1 MIYEDDLAIKYHLE
15 LKKGT
20 DLFYCRASCLLTE
33 EEAEDSLPQTEVGY
47 ATLCLFNPLAT
58 SMEAVVMYAD
68 GISEKVSSVCE
79 ELKYIHGIEDVFG
92 LVAVCHELTVVEG
105 KRGEGIGDAF
115 TKKLIDE
122 LKHLNVEI
130 LVMIPNYGSARS
142 ESEVKRAQ
150 SYYRKNG
157 FHRLKKNDDETAL
170 YSYL

>member
-1 MIYEDDLAIKYHLE
+1 MIYEDDLMIKYQLE
-15 LKKGT
+15 LKNGT
-20 DLFYCRASCLLTE
+20 DLFYCHASCLL
-33 EEAEDSLPQTEVGY
+33 AEKGEDGQSLSEVGF
-47 ATLCLFNPLAT
+47 ATFCLFNPLAT

-92 LVAVCHELTVVEG
+92 LVAVCHELTIVEG

-130 LVMIPNYGSARS
+130 LVMIPNYESASS
-142 ESEVKRAQ
+142 ESEVKRVQ

>member
-20 DLFYCRASCLLTE
+20 DLFYCRASCLLIAEQEEDLGDTE
-33 EEAEDSLPQTEVGY
+33 AGY

-68 GISEKVSSVCE
+68 GISEKVGSVCE
-79 ELKYIHGIEDVFG
+79 ELKYIHGVEDVFG
-92 LVAVCHELTVVEG
+92 LVAICHELTIIED
-105 KRGEGIGDAF
+105 KRGQGIGDAF
-115 TKKLIDE
+115 TKKLLEE

-130 LVMIPNYGSARS
+130 LVMIPKYEMAKSDS
-142 ESEVKRAQ
+142 EIKRVQ

-157 FHRLKKNDDETAL
+157 FHRLKKNDQETAM

>member
-1 MIYEDDLAIKYHLE
+1 MIYEDDIEIKYHLE

-20 DLFYCRASCLLTE
+20 DLFYCRASCLLTKE
-33 EEAEDSLPQTEVGY
+33 GDDGLQQTEAGH

-79 ELKYIHGIEDVFG
+79 ELKYIHGVEDVFG
-92 LVAVCHELTVVEG
+92 LVAVCHELMIVEDQ
-105 KRGEGIGDAF
+105 RGQGIGDAF
-115 TKKLIDE
+115 TKKLMDE

-130 LVMIPNYGSARS
+130 LVMIPNYELANSDS
-142 ESEVKRAQ
+142 EIKRVQ

-157 FHRLKKNDDETAL
+157 FHRLKKNDQEPAM
-170 YSYL
+170 YSHL